1 MEKAPTSSPLDDPRP
16 PYGNTY
22 IARVSSGKHRGF
34 ALVVTVS
41 GARHW
46 YRRSKNL
53 PFAGFLAGYLDLW
66 ETDRKVPDEES
77 TVDGV
82 SIDSP
87 DALIE
92 FIDGAEIEWLEDDPL
107 ATAVKLFENY

>member
-1 MEKAPTSSPLDDPRP
+1 MEKAPASSPLDDPRP

-22 IARVSSGKHRGF
+22 IARVSSGKHLGF

-41 GARHW
+41 GARPW

-53 PFAGFLAGYLDLW
+53 PFVGFLAGYLDLW
-66 ETDRKVPDEES
+66 ETGRKVPDDES

-82 SIDSP
+82 SIDSQ
-87 DALIE
+87 DALIK
-92 FIDGAEIEWLEDDPL
+92 FIDGAEIEWLEGDPL
-107 ATAVKLFENY
+107 ISAVKLFEAY